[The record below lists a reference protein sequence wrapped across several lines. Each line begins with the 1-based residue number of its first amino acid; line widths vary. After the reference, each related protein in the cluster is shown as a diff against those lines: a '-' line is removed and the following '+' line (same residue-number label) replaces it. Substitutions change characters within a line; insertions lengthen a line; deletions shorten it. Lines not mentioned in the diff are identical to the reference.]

1 MVRDLLKEGQ
11 LDVFQKRFA
20 EILAYLRV
28 ERQTE
33 MAEYLTENYL
43 GKVPSWASFADKT
56 GIMDTTMI
64 SERWHHT
71 LKEDIL
77 HRNANCRIDRLVDLL
92 IRAVEEKSEST
103 EIMSISE
110 VVCELCKD
118 DFETRKE
125 NLLAAAP
132 GVQESATGVQLRREQ
147 RYQKLNEIMSTYA
160 ALEIKAKAIARTD
173 ADDSLNNLEEI
184 LRYFKLA
191 SMVAPHQSCV
201 DPAPRPEL
209 AKEGAKPRLKWETEL
224 LPVC

>member
-1 MVRDLLKEGQ
+1 M
-11 LDVFQKRFA
+11 
-20 EILAYLRV
+20 
-28 ERQTE
+28 
-33 MAEYLTENYL
+33 
-43 GKVPSWASFADKT
+43 
-56 GIMDTTMI
+56 
-64 SERWHHT
+64 
-71 LKEDIL
+71 
-77 HRNANCRIDRLVDLL
+77 LVQP
-92 IRAVEEKSEST
+92 E
-103 EIMSISE
+103 
-110 VVCELCKD
+110 
-118 DFETRKE
+118 
-125 NLLAAAP
+125 AP

-224 LPVC
+224 LPRGKLKKPKPAPTKDLHELVRSKRNPQRDDEPGPSQLLSCLSVLNKCDIILLF